1 MVVVITSLHFSSL
14 YMVEQNYL
22 EYERQCLV
30 FFHLIRVLKGD
41 FRIFEFFTM
50 KCFPFR
56 NGATKAELQAR
67 LSASVRSNSTTSTER
82 DMRRSGSEFNSGDV
96 TDSGTDSVG
105 RPQYPSFSQRPI
117 NLRVFTFSELRN
129 ATKNFSRS
137 LMVGEGGFGCVYRGT
152 IKSIDD
158 PDAKIEIAVKQLNRK
173 GLQARFFLHIFSCSG
188 HKEWLTEVNVLGVLE
203 HPNLVKLVGYC
214 AEDDERGIQ
223 RLLVYEYMPN
233 GSVEDH
239 LSVLSRTTLSWSM
252 RLRVAL
258 DAARGLT
265 HLHEEMDFQIIFRD
279 FKASNIL
286 LDEDWNAKLSD
297 FGLARQGPAEGLSHV
312 STAVVGTFGYAAPE
326 YMQTGR
332 LTAKSDIWSYGVFLY
347 VLITGRQPIDKNRP
361 KGEQKLLEWV
371 RPYITDVKKI
381 RIIMDPKLEGDYSLK
396 SASKLVTVANRCLG
410 RQPKSRPKM
419 SDVLEMVQRIIEST
433 ETGAPEAPLRS
444 CSEKG
449 KLGETKKKGVKR
461 IIGDWK
467 MGENM
472 RLVWQ
477 GWKAKLVRTFES
489 SGDLQTLYSRSRS
502 PYARPFSRAASS
514 SISAS
519 DPDLSCDVMAAA
531 NAISVASFI
540 GSPRQRS
547 GLRRRASGGYKPMVV
562 RAKAKEIAFDQSSR
576 SSLQAGVEKLADAVG
591 VTLGPR
597 GRNVVLDEF
606 GNPKVVNDG
615 VTIARSIELADPME
629 NAGAALIREVAS
641 KTNDSAGD
649 GTTTA
654 SVLAREIIKLGLLSV
669 TSGANP
675 VSVKKG
681 IDKTVQKLVEELEK
695 KARPVK
701 GRGDIEAVATISAG
715 NDEFVGNMIADAI
728 DRVGPDGVLSIES
741 SSSFETTVDV
751 EEGMEIDRGYIS
763 PQFVTNL
770 EKLIVEFENAKVL
783 VTDQKISTIK
793 EIIPLLEKV
802 TQLRA
807 PLLIIAE
814 DVTGEALATLV
825 VNKLRGILNVAA
837 IKAPGFGERRKAI
850 LQDIAIMTGAE
861 FQAKDLG
868 LLIESVSVEQLGT
881 ARKVTISQNS
891 TTIISDA
898 ATKDEIQSRIAQLK
912 KELAETDSVYDSEK
926 LAERI
931 AKLSGGVAVIK
942 VGAAT
947 ETELEDRK
955 LRIEDAKNATFA
967 AIEEGIVP
975 GGGAAYVH
983 LSASVPAIK
992 KKLEDHDELLG
1003 ADIVQKALV
1012 APAAL
1017 IAQNAGVEGEV
1028 VVEKIKDGEWEIG
1041 YNAMTDKYENLLE
1054 AGVIDPAK
1062 VTRCALQNAA
1072 SIAGM
1077 LLTTQ
1082 AIVVEK
1088 PKKKSPSNPPAKGLA
1103 V

>member
-1 MVVVITSLHFSSL
+1 
-14 YMVEQNYL
+14 
-22 EYERQCLV
+22 
-30 FFHLIRVLKGD
+30 
-41 FRIFEFFTM
+41 
-50 KCFPFR
+50 
-56 NGATKAELQAR
+56 
-67 LSASVRSNSTTSTER
+67 
-82 DMRRSGSEFNSGDV
+82 
-96 TDSGTDSVG
+96 
-105 RPQYPSFSQRPI
+105 
-117 NLRVFTFSELRN
+117 
-129 ATKNFSRS
+129 
-137 LMVGEGGFGCVYRGT
+137 
-152 IKSIDD
+152 
-158 PDAKIEIAVKQLNRK
+158 
-173 GLQARFFLHIFSCSG
+173 
-188 HKEWLTEVNVLGVLE
+188 
-203 HPNLVKLVGYC
+203 
-214 AEDDERGIQ
+214 
-223 RLLVYEYMPN
+223 
-233 GSVEDH
+233 
-239 LSVLSRTTLSWSM
+239 
-252 RLRVAL
+252 
-258 DAARGLT
+258 
-265 HLHEEMDFQIIFRD
+265 
-279 FKASNIL
+279 
-286 LDEDWNAKLSD
+286 
-297 FGLARQGPAEGLSHV
+297 
-312 STAVVGTFGYAAPE
+312 
-326 YMQTGR
+326 
-332 LTAKSDIWSYGVFLY
+332 
-347 VLITGRQPIDKNRP
+347 
-361 KGEQKLLEWV
+361 
-371 RPYITDVKKI
+371 
-381 RIIMDPKLEGDYSLK
+381 
-396 SASKLVTVANRCLG
+396 
-410 RQPKSRPKM
+410 
-419 SDVLEMVQRIIEST
+419 
-433 ETGAPEAPLRS
+433 
-444 CSEKG
+444 
-449 KLGETKKKGVKR
+449 
-461 IIGDWK
+461 
-467 MGENM
+467 
-472 RLVWQ
+472 
-477 GWKAKLVRTFES
+477 
-489 SGDLQTLYSRSRS
+489 
-502 PYARPFSRAASS
+502 
-514 SISAS
+514 
-519 DPDLSCDVMAAA
+519 MAAA
-531 NAISVASFI
+531 NAISVSAFVT
-540 GSPRQRS
+540 SPRQRWS
-547 GLRRRASGGYKPMVV
+547 MRRRTSGGGYKPMVV
-562 RAKAKEIAFDQSSR
+562 RAKAKDIAFDQESR

-615 VTIARSIELADPME
+615 VTIARAIELADPME

-701 GRGDIEAVATISAG
+701 GRADIKAIKETSVQWNKFVNFTLVSLVTFFLAAVASVSAG
-715 NDEFVGNMIADAI
+715 NDEFVGDMIADAI
-728 DRVGPDGVLSIES
+728 DKVGPDGVLSIES

-770 EKLIVEFENAKVL
+770 EKMLVEFENAKVL
-783 VTDQKISTIK
+783 VTDQKISTVK

-802 TQLRA
+802 TQLRT

-850 LQDIAIMTGAE
+850 LQDMAILTGAE
-861 FQAKDLG
+861 LQAKDLG
-868 LLIESVSVEQLGT
+868 LLIEDVSVEQLGT

-898 ATKDEIQSRIAQLK
+898 ATKDEIQARIAQLK
-912 KELAETDSVYDSEK
+912 RELSESNSVYDSEK

-975 GGGAAYVH
+975 GGGATYVH
-983 LSASVPAIK
+983 LSTIVPGIK
-992 KKLEDHDELLG
+992 DSLEDHDERLG

-1028 VVEKIKDGEWEIG
+1028 VVEKILDSDWEIG
-1041 YNAMTDKYENLLE
+1041 YNAMEDKYENLLE
-1054 AGVIDPAK
+1054 SGVIDPAK
-1062 VTRCALQNAA
+1062 VTRCALQNSA
-1072 SIAGM
+1072 SVAGM
-1077 LLTTQ
+1077 VLTTQ

-1088 PKKKSPSNPPAKGLA
+1088 PKKKSSAKSQAKGLA